1 MPVRGYAGSIG
12 HSVEAQFPAGLALA
26 ALAIDAGATVPAFD
40 PASEAAQGGPAKHA
54 IISTVGYV
62 RGEGLAVLSA
72 NA

>member
-1 MPVRGYAGSIG
+1 MESRLTG
-12 HSVEAQFPAGLALA
+12 Q
-26 ALAIDAGATVPAFD
+26 DMAFD
-40 PASEAAQGGPAKHA
+40 PASEAAQAGPAKHA